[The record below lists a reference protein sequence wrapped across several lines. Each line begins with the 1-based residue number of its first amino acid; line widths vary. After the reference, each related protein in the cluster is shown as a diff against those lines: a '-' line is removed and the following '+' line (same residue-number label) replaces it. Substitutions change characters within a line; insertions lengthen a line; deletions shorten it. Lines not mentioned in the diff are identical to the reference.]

1 MLVSTDDSFLKQLLL
16 YYLSNN
22 NFYSI
27 ISYTFINWISL
38 LFIFCLHHYNPDF
51 KENVY

>member
-1 MLVSTDDSFLKQLLL
+1 MLLSTDDSFLKQLLL

-22 NFYSI
+22 FYSI
-27 ISYTFINWISL
+27 ISYTFINSISL
-38 LFIFCLHHYNPDF
+38 LLIFCLHHYNPDF